1 MTVISQQTISA
12 RAYQLWE
19 KAGCA
24 GEAEDHWRRA
34 EHELRVAADPA
45 SLLLRRFSARP
56 NRSKLKP
63 MERPAAGE
71 PVGRAMVLPLR
82 ASETAPRADVVI
94 SPAPLRPSLH
104 DIIAGC
110 IAQTTRNLEMATAC
124 SIALAQGWQDLVLGW
139 WDLSKPWLKTGVDD
153 LYGLTSPSQ
162 DWNLAQSAVTWGV
175 LHSPGWIAASPPEP
189 HEEQSSPV
197 VVLYPGEWRHVSAPE
212 PVHETS
218 DSCLA
223 QPTRMS
229 A

>member
-19 KAGCA
+19 QAGCSGDA
-24 GEAEDHWRRA
+24 GDHWRQA

-56 NRSKLKP
+56 KHPKL
-63 MERPAAGE
+63 RPLGRAAVGE
-71 PVGRAMVLPLR
+71 AAGRAMVPLR
-82 ASETAPRADVVI
+82 ASERASAADVMVT
-94 SPAPLRPSLH
+94 SAPLRPTLH

-139 WDLSKPWLKTGVDD
+139 WGLTKPWLKTGVDD
-153 LYGLTSPSQ
+153 LYGLTRTSQ
-162 DWNLAQSAVTWGV
+162 DWSLAQSGATWGI
-175 LHSPGWIAASPPEP
+175 LHSPGWVAAPAPEP
-189 HEEQSSPV
+189 HDERSSPV
-197 VVLYPGEWRHVSAPE
+197 VVLYPGEWRHVSARE
-212 PVHETS
+212 PLNEPL
-218 DSCLA
+218 DSRLA
-223 QPTRMS
+223 QPIRMS